1 MSTRQRRDVSLRRHA
16 NLMTNA
22 WNAFNFHPLS
32 NYFSVLNFS
41 RQFLTLVK
49 TQNFYQIAAYVNNN
63 SPYSQHHINENLF
76 HTEKILSVSVVFYF
90 NL

>member
-41 RQFLTLVK
+41 RQFLTIVK
-49 TQNFYQIAAYVNNN
+49 TRNFCQIAAYVNNN
-63 SPYSQHHINENLF
+63 SSYSQHRINENLF
-76 HTEKILSVSVVFYF
+76 HTENFVSFRCVLF
-90 NL
+90 